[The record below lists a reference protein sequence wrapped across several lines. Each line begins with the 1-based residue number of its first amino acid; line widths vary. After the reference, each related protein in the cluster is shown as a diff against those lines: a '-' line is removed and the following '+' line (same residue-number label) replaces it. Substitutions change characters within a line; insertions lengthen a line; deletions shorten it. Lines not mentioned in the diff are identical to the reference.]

1 MWMLTGH
8 GSCEVLILAKGS
20 QHTAEE
26 SFLQCLPG
34 VCKGS
39 KRPERIFAVFARY
52 NTRMTKEIA
61 RKPIVG
67 FIALFLGG
75 GVKRNHHPTL
85 SLAAVHPG
93 FCLS

>member
-1 MWMLTGH
+1 MHCGANTRREDLFKPQNKADKKMWMLTGH
-8 GSCEVLILAKGS
+8 GSWEVLILAKGS

-61 RKPIVG
+61 KKKK
-67 FIALFLGG
+67 LLG
-75 GVKRNHHPTL
+75 L
-85 SLAAVHPG
+85 
-93 FCLS
+93 